1 MTAWDVGACSSSA
14 QQQQH
19 QYYTPTPSHRA
30 GIGIAGTRTYVRV
43 PDVAYV
49 CVETPLVAGY
59 RYVGLLQDIRNPVI
73 AP

>member
-1 MTAWDVGACSSSA
+1 M
-14 QQQQH
+14 QPH
-19 QYYTPTPSHRA
+19 KPISHRA

-49 CVETPLVAGY
+49 CVETPLVTGY